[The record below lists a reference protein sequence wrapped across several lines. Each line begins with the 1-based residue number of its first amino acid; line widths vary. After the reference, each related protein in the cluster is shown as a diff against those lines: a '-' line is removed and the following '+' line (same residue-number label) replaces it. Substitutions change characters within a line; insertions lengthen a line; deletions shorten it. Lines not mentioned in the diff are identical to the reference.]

1 MEYLKKLLEQLELER
16 KVIQISSKKLYNNE
30 LRY

>member
-16 KVIQISSKKLYNNE
+16 KVIQISSKKL
-30 LRY
+30 